1 MFNAEFTLALMCA
14 TSVCQNLF
22 ASEVCGTAADAV
34 VVVVDPGGFDT
45 PNLRAKSTEHT
56 RAALLSV
63 CVDYTHVVYS
73 AFLTCIIDE
82 N

>member
-1 MFNAEFTLALMCA
+1 MWSLHLHSCVPLLYAKIFSRAKCVELLLLL
-14 TSVCQNLF
+14 NLI
-22 ASEVCGTAADAV
+22 
-34 VVVVDPGGFDT
+34 VVVDPGGFDT
-45 PNLRAKSTEHT
+45 PNLCAKSTEHT

-73 AFLTCIIDE
+73 AFLACIIDE